1 MLRNKAAVLRSCAAF
16 ALLQVLLICCWKQ
29 TFYFILS
36 QVILL
41 AIAMYVTESLSIF
54 SSNPVTHLIFWSWQL
69 QFTMPGGRHAMHH
82 ISLLQKAGAGRVLRT
97 IAASATA
104 PLQAKVF
111 ARVVLRNVELHPA
124 GEHTTSS

>member
-1 MLRNKAAVLRSCAAF
+1 
-16 ALLQVLLICCWKQ
+16 LLLETCFL
-29 TFYFILS
+29 FYLS

-41 AIAMYVTESLSIF
+41 AIAMYVTESLSKKI
-54 SSNPVTHLIFWSWQL
+54 SNPVTSLIFWSWQL

>member
-1 MLRNKAAVLRSCAAF
+1 
-16 ALLQVLLICCWKQ
+16 LLLETHFL
-29 TFYFILS
+29 FFLS

-41 AIAMYVTESLSIF
+41 AIAMYVTESLSNF
-54 SSNPVTHLIFWSWQL
+54 SSNPVTSLIFWSWQL

-82 ISLLQKAGAGRVLRT
+82 ISLLQNAGAGRVLRT

-124 GEHTTSS
+124 GEHTTLS